1 MSTSCGAGGN
11 GQNGTMVGEGTLW
24 QGGWEKTKGAGRGSR
39 EVSGLL
45 GRAKYALIRGR
56 AGAGSH
62 SSKEGRFQSRKCAD
76 L

>member
-1 MSTSCGAGGN
+1 MSTRCGAGGN
-11 GQNGTMVGEGTLW
+11 GQKGTMVGEGTLW
-24 QGGWEKTKGAGRGSR
+24 QGGWEKTRRDAGRGSG

-62 SSKEGRFQSRKCAD
+62 SSKEGVVRVKEVC
-76 L
+76 